1 MKTIDGKDFNPSL
14 PSVLLQ
20 IAERIREASGK
31 AYLVGGWVRDAMLGR
46 ECRDFDVEV
55 YGINQEQLLKIL
67 SRFGRPNLVGKA
79 FGVIHLTR
87 HGLDLDFSFPRTESK
102 VGKGH
107 RGFLVE
113 THLDLSFSE
122 AAFRRDFTINAMG
135 VELPDLELCDPYHG
149 KDDLQKG
156 ILRHVSP
163 AFAEDSLRVLRGV
176 QFASRFRLRLAEE
189 TLEFCRSLSLNDLSS
204 ERIFE
209 EFKKWLLKPGTPS
222 FGLDAFV
229 AMDLMRFFP
238 EIRPLQ
244 GRYETLGLFLDNI
257 STRIPTLENDAA
269 TILTFA
275 ALLSGA
281 ESKEEVLRFLLRITN
296 EVRLLRAVPALW
308 EQAPQVLSH
317 ARANGNEFNDA
328 FLRRQSAPLSGL
340 ILAEAYGANYPLD
353 SENFHHAFSMELR
366 ATSRKLGVWDKAI
379 EPYLTGRILLSLG
392 LQPGKQVGELIR
404 ESLELQIEGKINS
417 TTEAI
422 AWAESKLIST

>member
-1 MKTIDGKDFNPSL
+1 
-14 PSVLLQ
+14 
-20 IAERIREASGK
+20 
-31 AYLVGGWVRDAMLGR
+31 
-46 ECRDFDVEV
+46 
-55 YGINQEQLLKIL
+55 
-67 SRFGRPNLVGKA
+67 
-79 FGVIHLTR
+79 
-87 HGLDLDFSFPRTESK
+87 
-102 VGKGH
+102 
-107 RGFLVE
+107 VE
-113 THLDLSFSE
+113 THLDLSS
-122 AAFRRDFTINAMG
+122 FRGRVSPDFTINAMG

-275 ALLSGA
+275 ALLSG
-281 ESKEEVLRFLLRITN
+281 
-296 EVRLLRAVPALW
+296 
-308 EQAPQVLSH
+308 
-317 ARANGNEFNDA
+317 G
-328 FLRRQSAPLSGL
+328 
-340 ILAEAYGANYPLD
+340 
-353 SENFHHAFSMELR
+353 
-366 ATSRKLGVWDKAI
+366 RKQGGG
-379 EPYLTGRILLSLG
+379 P
-392 LQPGKQVGELIR
+392 
-404 ESLELQIEGKINS
+404 
-417 TTEAI
+417 
-422 AWAESKLIST
+422 